1 MREQRCFSL
10 QTLAERL
17 QGKLFGDGQA
27 TIHSIASIHCAQ
39 AHQLTFLANSKLRAN
54 LASTKA
60 GCVLLTA
67 ADQPACSV
75 PCIVVADPYLAY
87 AKCSHWFAPA
97 VEDAPGIHPTA
108 IVHASAQVAAT
119 AHIGPY
125 VVIGART
132 VIADQVMIAAHCVI
146 GEDCEIGSGS
156 RLFPHVT
163 CYHRV
168 KLGCRV
174 TLHAAA
180 VIGADGFGFAPSQQ
194 GWQKIAQLGGV
205 EIGDDV
211 DIGASTTIDAGA
223 LEATTIG
230 NGVIID
236 NQVQIAH
243 NCRIG
248 DHTAIAGCVGIAG
261 STLIGRR
268 CTIAGAAGIAGHL
281 TIADDVHIGMQ
292 AQVTRSIAQPGEYAS
307 GTGLWPTRNWR
318 KWVVSARRGQK

>member
-1 MREQRCFSL
+1 MQGDVRFSL

-17 QGKLFGDGQA
+17 QGQLFGDAQA
-27 TIHSIASIHCAQ
+27 TITSIASIDCAQ
-39 AHQLTFLANSKLRAN
+39 SHQLSFLANSKLRPS
-54 LASTKA
+54 LVSTQA
-60 GCVLLTA
+60 GCVLLAA
-67 ADQPACSV
+67 ADQAACPV
-75 PCIVVADPYLAY
+75 PCIVVEDPYLAY
-87 AKCSHWFAPA
+87 AKCSHWFAPIIEHVPGVHATA
-97 VEDAPGIHPTA
+97 VVHPDASVAPTA
-108 IVHASAQVAAT
+108 Q
-119 AHIGPY
+119 IGPY

-132 VIADQVMIAAHCVI
+132 QVAEQVVIAAHCVI
-146 GEDCEIGSGS
+146 GDDCVIGAGS

-163 CYHRV
+163 CYRRV
-168 KLGCRV
+168 KLGLRV
-174 TLHAAA
+174 TLHASA
-180 VIGADGFGFAPSQQ
+180 VIGADGFGFAPSQK

-205 EIGDDV
+205 NIGDDV

-223 LEATTIG
+223 LQPTTIG

-261 STLIGRR
+261 STLIGKR

-281 TIADDVHIGMQ
+281 TIVDDVHIGMQ
-292 AQVTRSIAQPGEYAS
+292 AQVTRSIAQAGDYAS

-318 KWVVSARRGQK
+318 KWVVNARRGSK